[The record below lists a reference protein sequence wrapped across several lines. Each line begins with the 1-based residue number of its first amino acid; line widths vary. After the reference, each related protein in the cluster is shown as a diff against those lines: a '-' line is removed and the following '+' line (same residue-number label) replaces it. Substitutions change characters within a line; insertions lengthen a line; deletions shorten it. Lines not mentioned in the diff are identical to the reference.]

1 MTNEKRNLY
10 AIRNSYES
18 FSSYVSIRRVLRDG
32 REKGKN
38 MLQQEF
44 EEGMECRGL
53 VRGSRMELVDGAID
67 GIDLKMDRE
76 MAMSIMEKRHYTCT
90 GVGKDNCENPNGAR
104 YVDILRRLYC

>member
-67 GIDLKMDRE
+67 GIDLKIE
-76 MAMSIMEKRHYTCT
+76 
-90 GVGKDNCENPNGAR
+90 
-104 YVDILRRLYC
+104 